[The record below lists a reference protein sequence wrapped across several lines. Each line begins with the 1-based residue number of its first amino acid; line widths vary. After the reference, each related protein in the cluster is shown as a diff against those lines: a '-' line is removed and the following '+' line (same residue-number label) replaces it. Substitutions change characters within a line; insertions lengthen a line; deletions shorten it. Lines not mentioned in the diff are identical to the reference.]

1 MDFQGDLAASLVGH
15 AEAVV
20 EGREGGSGLGD
31 ESWTGAVAYEDAAI
45 VTAMDA
51 VAGLQHGASDGEDG
65 VERHLLAG
73 LALGAMGR
81 WTVETGGEGRQEQH
95 LAMILMTLVQIDLI
109 CACWESALGV
119 LERVADGGAVDAKK
133 AFADFTLREGALEM
147 NFHFNLK
154 LII

>member
-1 MDFQGDLAASLVGH
+1 MDFQGDLASSLVGH

-31 ESWTGAVAYEDAAI
+31 ETWTGTIAYEDAAI

-65 VERHLLAG
+65 VERHLWTG

-81 WTVETGGEGRQEQH
+81 WAVETWGEGRQEQH

-109 CACWESALGV
+109 RACWESALGV
-119 LERVADGGAVDAKK
+119 LEGVADGGAVDAKK

-147 NFHFNLK
+147 NFHFFS
-154 LII
+154 I

>member
-1 MDFQGDLAASLVGH
+1 MDFQGDLASSLVGH

-20 EGREGGSGLGD
+20 EGSKGGSGLGD
-31 ESWTGAVAYEDAAI
+31 ETWTGCVAYEDASI

-65 VERHLLAG
+65 VERHLLTG

-81 WTVETGGEGRQEQH
+81 WVVEARGEGRQEQH
-95 LAMILMTLVQIDLI
+95 LAMILMTLVEIDLI
-109 CACWESALGV
+109 RACWESALGV

-133 AFADFTLREGALEM
+133 AFADFTLREGAL
-147 NFHFNLK
+147 
-154 LII
+154 